1 MSDTYRGADYD
12 QDEAEEAR
20 KKIVKNAH
28 KLLDRAEQI
37 IDHITKNGEEN
48 VDNDW
53 KKVII
58 DGEEKLMRKVEMQS
72 DLVEAIKAHK
82 DAAKKEQD
90 LTEEEKKR
98 NEELA
103 NEWKKVTIDGK
114 EKLMRKV
121 EMQSDLVEAIKAH
134 KTANTEKQDLIE
146 EEKKRNE
153 ETKVVPQDGFFEFKK

>member
-82 DAAKKEQD
+82 
-90 LTEEEKKR
+90 
-98 NEELA
+98 
-103 NEWKKVTIDGK
+103 
-114 EKLMRKV
+114 
-121 EMQSDLVEAIKAH
+121 
-134 KTANTEKQDLIE
+134 TANTEKQDLIE